1 MGKCNAGRIETK
13 FNRIYNDVRKEIM
26 QERKFEDKVS
36 VEDLFKKDTKE
47 ILIMTYMQAVKTNSQ
62 VAENIKNIEENAIC
76 VKDIKTELKDKIG
89 IKLFKIITIISGAL
103 LVAFN
108 VWDRVQNFY
117 GG

>member
-1 MGKCNAGRIETK
+1 
-13 FNRIYNDVRKEIM
+13 M
-26 QERKFEDKVS
+26 QDRKFEDKVS

>member
-1 MGKCNAGRIETK
+1 
-13 FNRIYNDVRKEIM
+13 M

-47 ILIMTYMQAVKTNSQ
+47 ILIMTYMQTVKTNAQ
-62 VAENIKNIEENAIC
+62 VARNIKDIEENASRIK
-76 VKDIKTELKDKIG
+76 VIKTELKDKIG
-89 IKLFKIITIISGAL
+89 VKLFKIITIIAMAL
-103 LVAFN
+103 LVVFN